1 MDIREYLRPSL
12 HATSAPLAS
21 SAEPT
26 PTFTNSSRVYRTAD
40 GIHETRPSPPQQ
52 TPGTPL
58 GLLLPP
64 STPDALPSS
73 HSVQI
78 SAVDGATNL
87 YPATTAPTIPEQGP
101 CLTSGILTVDD
112 ASFTTEVLVHS
123 GPTAAIRCKL
133 VALLDTDSPQSFI
146 TAAAVLQLKA
156 SRSAT
161 DECERQNSLVH
172 GEVSEPRLPSPP
184 PFPSA

>member
-1 MDIREYLRPSL
+1 MDVRERLRSSL
-12 HATSAPLAS
+12 HATSALPRS

-26 PTFTNSSRVYRTAD
+26 PTLTDSSRVFPTAD
-40 GIHETRPSPPQQ
+40 GIHETSPSPLQQ

-73 HSVQI
+73 HFAQV

-87 YPATTAPTIPEQGP
+87 YPTTTAPTIPEHGP

-123 GPTAAIRCKL
+123 G
-133 VALLDTDSPQSFI
+133 SY
-146 TAAAVLQLKA
+146 
-156 SRSAT
+156 
-161 DECERQNSLVH
+161 
-172 GEVSEPRLPSPP
+172 RLPSVVHHRRRGGTTEGVPV
-184 PFPSA
+184 SNG

>member
-1 MDIREYLRPSL
+1 MKLDAATGDCLAREVVV
-12 HATSAPLAS
+12 
-21 SAEPT
+21 T
-26 PTFTNSSRVYRTAD
+26 PVFPTAD
-40 GIHETRPSPPQQ
+40 GIHETTPSPLQQ

-73 HSVQI
+73 HFVQI

-87 YPATTAPTIPEQGP
+87 YPATTAPTIPEHGP

-123 GPTAAIRCKL
+123 GPTSAKPCKL
-133 VALLDTDSPQSFI
+133 VALLDTGSLQSFV
-146 TAAAVLQLKA
+146 TAAVENLKA
-156 SRSAT
+156 SRSVT
-161 DECERQNSLVH
+161 DKCERQYS
-172 GEVSEPRLPSPP
+172 PRS
-184 PFPSA
+184 